1 MKNTFLATLIA
12 MLFALSF
19 VSCDK
24 DDDPKHVLY
33 ADSIVNA
40 LPFKIALNIDQWFVN
55 LNESEGK
62 DFFKI
67 KPDDQGVV
75 MLNAD
80 IAYKGGEFRKDSMI
94 VVKDYP
100 LVPVNKEIDKGS
112 STIYSVNYYI
122 ITEEVFRD
130 IIAKMK
136 EQGIEPEKYDE
147 NIFNHVGKVFGYYNY
162 KNTSSYDIRIT
173 DPISA
178 TIKRGEDVSIHN
190 DDGMRL
196 HVGKNSKYVMPLDCT
211 LYFADKETS
220 YSLEVSGFEWEV
232 SDFQSFTEGLDITDT
247 FYFIFT
253 DELLESIKSFM
264 ADKNVFPVETEFPKE

>member
-19 VSCDK
+19 VSCEK

-40 LPFKIALNIDQWFVN
+40 LPFKIALNIDQWFVY

-62 DFFKI
+62 DFSKI

-147 NIFNHVGKVFGYYNY
+147 GIFTHTEYTFQVYNY
-162 KNTSSYDIRIT
+162 ANKSSFDIKLG
-173 DPISA
+173 DPFSTVIRRNENA
-178 TIKRGEDVSIHN
+178 DIEIN
-190 DDGMRL
+190 DGQNP
-196 HVGKNSKYVMPLDCT
+196 KKTTLDCVIYYGDAGNGT
-211 LYFADKETS
+211 A
-220 YSLEVSGFEWEV
+220 YSLEVRGYNWSAADEKSV
-232 SDFQSFTEGLDITDT
+232 KEGYNTT
-247 FYFIFT
+247 VTHYFVFT

-264 ADKNVFPVETEFPKE
+264 AEKNVFPQETEFPKE

>member
-1 MKNTFLATLIA
+1 MKNTFLATILA

-24 DDDPKHVLY
+24 DDDTKQVLY

-40 LPFKIALNIDQWFVN
+40 LPFNIALNIDQWFVY
-55 LNESEGK
+55 LNSSEGK
-62 DFFKI
+62 DFFKNTSNE
-67 KPDDQGVV
+67 DGVV

-80 IAYKGGEFRKDSMI
+80 LAYKGGEYFKDSMI
-94 VVKDYP
+94 VIKNYP
-100 LVPVNKEIDKGS
+100 LTPVNKKIDQGS
-112 STIYSVNYYI
+112 TVYSVNYYTF
-122 ITEEVFRD
+122 TEEVFLD

-136 EQGIEPEKYDE
+136 EQGIKPQKFDE
-147 NIFNHVGKVFGYYNY
+147 NVFKHIGKVFDYYNY
-162 KNTSSYDIRIT
+162 KNTSSYDIMIA

-178 TIKRGEDVSIHN
+178 TIKSGDNVTIHKDN
-190 DDGMRL
+190 GMGL
-196 HVGKNSKYVMPLDCT
+196 YDGKNSKYVMPLDCT

-232 SDFQSFTEGLDITDT
+232 SDYQSKKEGLDITDT

-264 ADKNVFPVETEFPKE
+264 ADKNVFPIETEFPKE